1 MSDPTLTQ
9 RLFALE
15 LPVLVL
21 WGDSDQIADPDYGRA
36 WAAAI
41 PKGQFQLLTDTGHM
55 PQIET
60 PDQLLHAITD
70 HADTHL
76 PKPAR

>member
-1 MSDPTLTQ
+1 MSDPTLTD
-9 RLFALE
+9 RLSTLE

-36 WAAAI
+36 YAAAI
-41 PKGQFQLLTDTGHM
+41 PMARFQLLTDTGHM

-60 PDQLLHAITD
+60 PDQLLHAIWGSAGTD
-70 HADTHL
+70 FA
-76 PKPAR
+76 KSAR